1 MSEYIM
7 NVEKDSDNVNC
18 YFKRGEIIRCKDCK
32 FRRWEETEGFYYC
45 ALEDRPNRNWSI
57 NDTDFCSWAEREMTK
72 QEAIKILN
80 NYDLNFC
87 DIDGNPIPP
96 QDFAEAKQM
105 AIEALEQEPTAEYS
119 SDVISRQAA
128 IEALYD
134 KGLSMTA
141 WGELLAMKWSDIQT
155 CIEQL
160 PSAGRPKGHWIRKQ
174 EKHQTAVCSN
184 CEKVAIQ
191 ELWGTTLRYYD
202 FCPNCGARMESDEQ

>member
-1 MSEYIM
+1 MKIGDEVYVHGFIDEIR
-7 NVEKDSDNVNC
+7 NDVI
-18 YFKRGEIIRCKDCK
+18 IIR
-32 FRRWEETEGFYYC
+32 
-45 ALEDRPNRNWSI
+45 
-57 NDTDFCSWAEREMTK
+57 NDGGYFGTVPSEV
-72 QEAIKILN
+72 
-80 NYDLNFC
+80 
-87 DIDGNPIPP
+87 ID
-96 QDFAEAKQM
+96 
-105 AIEALEQEPTAEYS
+105 QEPTAEYS

-128 IEALYD
+128 IDALYD

-141 WGELLAMKWSDIQT
+141 WGELLAMKWSDIQK

>member
-1 MSEYIM
+1 M
-7 NVEKDSDNVNC
+7 KDTI
-18 YFKRGEIIRCKDCK
+18 YR
-32 FRRWEETEGFYYC
+32 
-45 ALEDRPNRNWSI
+45 
-57 NDTDFCSWAEREMTK
+57 
-72 QEAIKILN
+72 
-80 NYDLNFC
+80 
-87 DIDGNPIPP
+87 
-96 QDFAEAKQM
+96 QD
-105 AIEALEQEPTAEYS
+105 
-119 SDVISRQAA
+119 A

-141 WGELLAMKWSDIQT
+141 WGELLAMKWSDIQK

-160 PSAGRPKGHWIRKQ
+160 PSAGRPTGHWIRKQ